1 MASTTIKSDYQYCK
15 GKNGKA
21 NEVVATAIDYERY
34 DATVNYLLTQVD
46 VEDNIHGMFSQNDD
60 GITNRGYWSDFSTY
74 DEIPNLL
81 DKSYMEYDSRN
92 IVEPSK
98 ELKEN
103 L

>member
-1 MASTTIKSDYQYCK
+1 M
-15 GKNGKA
+15 
-21 NEVVATAIDYERY
+21 
-34 DATVNYLLTQVD
+34 D